1 MFFEKGVV
9 SRRRNATFL
18 DRGFEE
24 VFSRG
29 AWGSPGMLLQIRL
42 AKKKCI
48 SPARELTFFAEAE
61 NG

>member
-9 SRRRNATFL
+9 SRKRNAIFL

-42 AKKKCI
+42 AKKIAFRLHEGSLFC
-48 SPARELTFFAEAE
+48 
-61 NG
+61 

>member
-18 DRGFEE
+18 NRGFEE
-24 VFSRG
+24 AFCRD
-29 AWGSPGMLLQIRL
+29 AWGSPGMLLKIRL
-42 AKKKCI
+42 GKKSC
-48 SPARELTFFAEAE
+48 SLPARELTFLAEAE